1 MAERSAQAPKKV
13 APKQNTQV
21 QAHSHEHHQSHEHTH
36 DHTHDP
42 AGESRG
48 EQKVTVADA
57 GPARKSLTIEIPA
70 DRIKSKIESSFSR
83 LQNDAV
89 VPGFRR
95 GRAPQR
101 LLERRFGSSI
111 REDVRGQLL
120 SESYTQAVEDEKL
133 DVIGEPEIKDI
144 DQIKLPED
152 GPLVYTVEVE
162 VSPSVELPSLEGL
175 AVNKVKKDVT
185 DEQITG
191 EIDRFCERYG
201 KMVDVPD
208 AKVSENDFIQANVR
222 ILAGEDAKDD
232 GEEISHQKGVYVQV
246 AGESRDFKGHVVGIV
261 VDDLGKRLTGKK
273 PGDVVR
279 ISMTGPISHEND
291 KVKGKPITIVI
302 HIDKVE
308 RLEPASVESIVTQ
321 LGVESAED
329 LRKRVREMLEQRR
342 DREQQSDMHKQIAE
356 HLLEKVTLDLPK
368 GLTDRQSA
376 RVLRRQALEL
386 SYQGVAENEIESRI
400 ADLRQSSE
408 DDARKQLKLFFIL
421 DQAAKQL
428 DIDVTENEVNG
439 RIAMLAMQQG
449 RRPEKL
455 RQQMQ
460 RSGELEHLFLQ
471 IREQKTLDKII
482 ERATVTE
489 VDAPPAEEKAGAK
502 KEKKAEKKAS
512 GKKSKE
518 D

>member
-1 MAERSAQAPKKV
+1 MAERSAQAPKRV
-13 APKQNTQV
+13 APQQNTHH
-21 QAHSHEHHQSHEHTH
+21 HSHGHEHQHGQGHAH
-36 DHTHDP
+36 DHGADP

-48 EQKVTVADA
+48 EQKVTVEEA
-57 GPARKSLTIEIPA
+57 GPARKSLTIDIPA
-70 DRIKSKIESSFSR
+70 ARIKSKIESSFSR

-111 REDVRGQLL
+111 RDDVRGQLL
-120 SESYTQAVEDEKL
+120 SESYTQAIEDEKL
-133 DVIGEPEIKDI
+133 DVIGEPEVKDI

-152 GPLVYTVEVE
+152 GPLIYKVEVE
-162 VSPSVELPSLEGL
+162 VSPSVELPPLEGL
-175 AVNKVKKDVT
+175 AVNKVKKDVA
-185 DEQITG
+185 DEQITA
-191 EIDRFCERYG
+191 EIDRFRERYG
-201 KMVDVPD
+201 KMVDVPG
-208 AKVSENDFIQANVR
+208 AEVSENDFIQADVR

-232 GEEISHQKGVYVQV
+232 GEEISHQQGVYVQV
-246 AGESRDFKGHVVGIV
+246 AGASREFKGHVVGIV
-261 VDDLGKRLTGKK
+261 VDGLGKRLTGKK
-273 PGDVVR
+273 PGDIVR
-279 ISMTGPISHEND
+279 ISMAGPTSHEND

-302 HIDKVE
+302 RIDKVE
-308 RLEPASVESIVTQ
+308 RLEPASVESIVPQ
-321 LGVESAED
+321 LGVESEDD
-329 LRKRVREMLEQRR
+329 LRKRVREMMEQRR
-342 DREQQSDMHKQIAE
+342 DREQQSDMHKQVAD
-356 HLLEKVTLDLPK
+356 HLLEKVKLDLPK

-386 SYQGVAENEIESRI
+386 SYQGIAENEIEGRI
-400 ADLRQSSE
+400 AELRQSSE
-408 DDARKQLKLFFIL
+408 EDARKQLKLFFIL

-428 DIDVTENEVNG
+428 EVDVTENEVNG
-439 RIAMLAMQQG
+439 RISMLAMQQG

-482 ERATVTE
+482 EKATVTE
-489 VDAPPAEEKAGAK
+489 VDAPPAEEKSEAKEEKKPAAKAPSKKK
-502 KEKKAEKKAS
+502 KE
-512 GKKSKE
+512 